1 MRKALFIFLWI
12 LLVGGTIGVG
22 WVFWAINEGR
32 IGYMPE
38 MEQLSN
44 PVDKFAS
51 QIVTCDGELMGTY
64 SYGANNRIFTE
75 YDSIAPAMIQALI
88 ATEDERF
95 YDHAGIDFK
104 ALFRAIVKRGLL
116 GQKSAGGGSTIT
128 QQLAKQ
134 LYSARAANTM
144 ERLFQKPIEWMIAL
158 KLERYYTKEEII
170 TMYLNYFDF
179 LHNAVGIKTASR
191 TYFNKEPQHLA
202 VEECATLV
210 GMCKN
215 PSYFNPVRVP
225 ERTRERRNVVLG
237 QMVRCGYLDEAKA
250 DSIMQLPITLNF
262 RRADHRSGMGMYVR
276 EHLRRVL
283 MAKRPKRND
292 YEDWQY
298 QQYYEDS
305 LAWEEDPLYGWC
317 NKNTNKEGRH
327 YNLYTDGLK
336 IYSTI
341 DSRMQRYAEE
351 SVSEHV
357 VDFLQPAFDKEQRR
371 NPRRPY
377 YRGLP
382 ASRVADDLKR
392 AKRQSARYVTMKAAG
407 HSVEEIEESFKTPRE
422 MSVYSP
428 DGDIDTLMTPMDSLK
443 YYKGFLHSGFV
454 CMDTEM
460 GDVKAYVGDINYSH
474 FRYDMASQGRRQ
486 VGSTIKPF
494 LYALAMESGYSPYDL
509 APNEQVTYQVAPDQE
524 WTPENA
530 SRTRYGEMVT
540 LKWGLAQSNNWIS
553 AWLMNQLSPELLV
566 SLIHE
571 FGVMNRNIDPV
582 MSLCLGACEISV
594 LEMVS
599 AYTAFANE
607 GMRRA
612 PRFITRIEDSEGNVI
627 ASFAPNIQ
635 HVISRDAA
643 WKMVELMRGVM
654 DSGTGI
660 RMRYRYNIKSP
671 MAGKTGTTNDNS
683 DGWFVGF
690 TPSLAFGAWVGG
702 DERDIHFAT
711 MTYAQGAA
719 SALPVAAIFLNK
731 VYADESL
738 GYDKEEDF
746 EVPQEIAATWLEA
759 QEATAELDSI
769 SYEEMPMNP

>member
-1 MRKALFIFLWI
+1 MRKILFIFLWLMLI
-12 LLVGGTIGVG
+12 GGTASVG
-22 WVFWAINEGR
+22 WVFWSISEGR
-32 IGYMPE
+32 IGYMPD

-51 QIVTCDGELMGTY
+51 QLLTVDGKLMGTY
-64 SYGANNRIFTE
+64 SYGSNNRIFTE

-95 YDHAGIDFK
+95 HEHAGIDFK

-134 LYSARAANTM
+134 LYSERASNTM

-158 KLERYYTKEEII
+158 KLERFYTKEEII

-191 TYFNKEPQHLA
+191 TYFSKEPQQLS
-202 VEECATLV
+202 VEECAMLV

-215 PSYFNPVRVP
+215 PSYYNPVRVP
-225 ERTRERRNVVLG
+225 ERAKERRNVVLG
-237 QMVRCGYLDEAKA
+237 QMLRSGYLTKEET
-250 DSIMQLPITLNF
+250 DSIMELPLKLNF
-262 RRADHRSGMGMYVR
+262 RRSDHRTGTGMYVR
-276 EHLRRVL
+276 ERLRRVL
-283 MAKRPKRND
+283 MAKRPVRAN
-292 YEDWQY
+292 YEAWQY
-298 QQYYEDS
+298 QQYFEDS

-317 NKNTNKEGRH
+317 NKNVNKEGRH

-351 SVSEHV
+351 SVTEHV
-357 VDFLQPAFDKEQRR
+357 ANYLQKAFDKEQKY

-377 YRGLP
+377 FR
-382 ASRVADDLKR
+382 DLTAAKVKENLNR

-407 HSVEEIEESFKTPRE
+407 VPVKEIEASFEKPVE

-428 DGDIDTLMTPMDSLK
+428 GGDIDTLMTPLDSLK
-443 YYKGFLHSGFV
+443 YYKGFLHSGLV
-454 CMDTEM
+454 CMDMEM

-474 FRYDMASQGRRQ
+474 FRYDMVGQARRQ

-494 LYALAMESGYSPYDL
+494 LYALAMESGYSPYDQ
-509 APNEQVTYQVAPDQE
+509 APNEQVTYQVGDQE
-524 WTPENA
+524 WTPRNA
-530 SRTRYGEMVT
+530 SMKRYGEMVT

-571 FGVMNRNIDPV
+571 FGVLNQEIEPA

-599 AYTAFANE
+599 AYTTFANE
-607 GMRRA
+607 GMRRS
-612 PRFITRIEDSEGNVI
+612 PRFVTRIEDAEGNVL
-627 ASFAPNIQ
+627 ASFSPHIQ

-654 DSGTGI
+654 DGGTGS
-660 RMRYRYNIKSP
+660 RMRFKYNIKSP
-671 MAGKTGTTNDNS
+671 MGGKTGTTNDNS
-683 DGWFVGF
+683 DGWFVGY

-702 DERDIHFAT
+702 DERDVHFAS
-711 MTYAQGAA
+711 MNYGQGAA
-719 SALPVAAIFLNK
+719 SALPVVGIFLNK
-731 VYADESL
+731 VYADETL
-738 GYDKEEDF
+738 GYDRDEEF
-746 EVPQEIAATWLEA
+746 ELPQEIAATWLEA
-759 QEATAELDSI
+759 QEAAAEPDSI
-769 SYEEMPMNP
+769 DIEDIPMNP

>member
-1 MRKALFIFLWI
+1 MRKILFIFLWLMLI
-12 LLVGGTIGVG
+12 GGTVSVG
-22 WVFWAINEGR
+22 WVFWSISEGR
-32 IGYMPE
+32 IGYMPD
-38 MEQLSN
+38 MEQLSK

-51 QIVTCDGELMGTY
+51 QLLTVDGKLMGTY
-64 SYGANNRIFTE
+64 SYGSNNRIFTE

-95 YDHAGIDFK
+95 HEHAGIDFK

-134 LYSARAANTM
+134 LYSERASNTM

-158 KLERYYTKEEII
+158 KLERFYTKEEII

-191 TYFNKEPQHLA
+191 TYFSKEPQQLS
-202 VEECATLV
+202 VEECAMLV

-215 PSYFNPVRVP
+215 PSYYNPVRVP
-225 ERTRERRNVVLG
+225 ERAKERRNVVLG
-237 QMVRCGYLDEAKA
+237 QMLRSGYLTKEET
-250 DSIMQLPITLNF
+250 DSIMELPLKLNF
-262 RRADHRSGMGMYVR
+262 RRSDHRTGTGMYVR
-276 EHLRRVL
+276 ERLRRVL
-283 MAKRPKRND
+283 MAKRPVRAN
-292 YEDWQY
+292 YEAWQY
-298 QQYYEDS
+298 QQYFEDS

-317 NKNTNKEGRH
+317 NKNVNKEGRH

-351 SVSEHV
+351 SVTEHV
-357 VDFLQPAFDKEQRR
+357 ANYLQKAFDKEQKY

-377 YRGLP
+377 FR
-382 ASRVADDLKR
+382 DLTAAKVKENINR

-407 HSVEEIEESFKTPRE
+407 VPVKEIEASFEKPVE

-428 DGDIDTLMTPMDSLK
+428 GGDIDTLMTPLDSLK
-443 YYKGFLHSGFV
+443 YYKGFLHSGLV
-454 CMDTEM
+454 CMDMEM

-474 FRYDMASQGRRQ
+474 FRYDMVGQARRQ

-494 LYALAMESGYSPYDL
+494 LYALAMESGYSPYDQ
-509 APNEQVTYQVAPDQE
+509 APNEQVTYQVGDQE
-524 WTPENA
+524 WTPRNA
-530 SRTRYGEMVT
+530 SMKRYGEMVT

-571 FGVMNRNIDPV
+571 FGVLNQEIEPA

-599 AYTAFANE
+599 AYTTFANE
-607 GMRRA
+607 GMRRS
-612 PRFITRIEDSEGNVI
+612 PRFVTRIEDAEGNVL
-627 ASFAPNIQ
+627 ASFSPHIQ

-654 DSGTGI
+654 DGGTGS
-660 RMRYRYNIKSP
+660 RMRFKYNIKSP
-671 MAGKTGTTNDNS
+671 MGGKTGTTNDNS
-683 DGWFVGF
+683 DGWFVGY

-702 DERDIHFAT
+702 DERDVHFAS
-711 MTYAQGAA
+711 MNYGQGAA
-719 SALPVAAIFLNK
+719 SALPVVGIFLNK
-731 VYADESL
+731 VYADETL
-738 GYDKEEDF
+738 GYNRDEEF
-746 EVPQEIAATWLEA
+746 ELPQEIAATWLEA
-759 QEATAELDSI
+759 QEAAAEPDSI
-769 SYEEMPMNP
+769 DIEDIPMNP

>member
-1 MRKALFIFLWI
+1 MRKILFIFLWLI
-12 LLVGGTIGVG
+12 LIGGTVSVG
-22 WVFWAINEGR
+22 WVFWSISEGR
-32 IGYMPE
+32 IGYMPD

-51 QIVTCDGELMGTY
+51 QLLTVDGKLMGTY
-64 SYGANNRIFTE
+64 SYGSNNRIFTE

-95 YDHAGIDFK
+95 HEHAGIDFK

-134 LYSARAANTM
+134 LYSERASNTM

-158 KLERYYTKEEII
+158 KLERFYTKEEII

-191 TYFNKEPQHLA
+191 TYFSKEPQQLS
-202 VEECATLV
+202 VEECAMLV

-215 PSYFNPVRVP
+215 PSYYNPVRVP
-225 ERTRERRNVVLG
+225 ERAKERRNVVLG
-237 QMVRCGYLDEAKA
+237 QMLRSGYLTKEET
-250 DSIMQLPITLNF
+250 DSIMELPLKLNF
-262 RRADHRSGMGMYVR
+262 RRSDHRTGTGMYVR
-276 EHLRRVL
+276 ERLRRVL
-283 MAKRPKRND
+283 MAKRPVRDN
-292 YEDWQY
+292 YEAWQY
-298 QQYYEDS
+298 QQYFEDS

-317 NKNTNKEGRH
+317 NKNVNKEGRH

-351 SVSEHV
+351 SVTEHV
-357 VDFLQPAFDKEQRR
+357 ANYLQKAFDKEQKY

-377 YRGLP
+377 FR
-382 ASRVADDLKR
+382 DLTAAKVKENLNR

-407 HSVEEIEESFKTPRE
+407 VPVKEIEASFEKPVE

-428 DGDIDTLMTPMDSLK
+428 GGDIDTLMTPLDSLK
-443 YYKGFLHSGFV
+443 YYKGFLHSGLV
-454 CMDTEM
+454 CMDMEM

-474 FRYDMASQGRRQ
+474 FRYDMVGQARRQ

-494 LYALAMESGYSPYDL
+494 LYALAMESGYSPYDQ
-509 APNEQVTYQVAPDQE
+509 APNEQVTYQVGDQE
-524 WTPENA
+524 WTPRNA
-530 SRTRYGEMVT
+530 SMKRYGEMVT

-571 FGVMNRNIDPV
+571 FGVLNQEIEPA

-599 AYTAFANE
+599 AYTTFANE
-607 GMRRA
+607 GMRRS
-612 PRFITRIEDSEGNVI
+612 PRFVTRIEDAEGNVL
-627 ASFAPNIQ
+627 ASFSPHIQ

-654 DSGTGI
+654 DGGTGS
-660 RMRYRYNIKSP
+660 RMRFKYNIKSP
-671 MAGKTGTTNDNS
+671 MGGKTGTTNDNS
-683 DGWFVGF
+683 DGWFVGY

-702 DERDIHFAT
+702 DERDVHFAS
-711 MTYAQGAA
+711 MNYGQGAA
-719 SALPVAAIFLNK
+719 SALPVVGIFLNK
-731 VYADESL
+731 VYADETL
-738 GYDKEEDF
+738 GYDRNEEF
-746 EVPQEIAATWLEA
+746 ELPQEIAATWLEA
-759 QEATAELDSI
+759 QEAAAEPDSI
-769 SYEEMPMNP
+769 DIEDIPMNP

>member
-1 MRKALFIFLWI
+1 MRKILFIFLWLMLI
-12 LLVGGTIGVG
+12 GGTVSVG
-22 WVFWAINEGR
+22 WVFWSISEGR
-32 IGYMPE
+32 IGYMPD

-51 QIVTCDGELMGTY
+51 QLLTVDGKLMGTY
-64 SYGANNRIFTE
+64 SYGSNNRIFTE

-95 YDHAGIDFK
+95 HEHAGIDFK

-134 LYSARAANTM
+134 LYSERASNTM

-158 KLERYYTKEEII
+158 KLERFYTKEEII

-191 TYFNKEPQHLA
+191 TYFSKEPQQLS
-202 VEECATLV
+202 VEECAMLV

-215 PSYFNPVRVP
+215 PSYYNPVRVP
-225 ERTRERRNVVLG
+225 ERAKERRNVVLG
-237 QMVRCGYLDEAKA
+237 QMLRSGYLTKEET
-250 DSIMQLPITLNF
+250 DSIMELPLKLNF
-262 RRADHRSGMGMYVR
+262 RRSDHRTGTGMYVR
-276 EHLRRVL
+276 ERLRRVL
-283 MAKRPKRND
+283 MAKRPVRAN
-292 YEDWQY
+292 YEAWQY
-298 QQYYEDS
+298 QQYFEDS

-317 NKNTNKEGRH
+317 NKNVNKEGRH

-351 SVSEHV
+351 SVTEHV
-357 VDFLQPAFDKEQRR
+357 ANYLQKAFDKEQKY

-377 YRGLP
+377 FR
-382 ASRVADDLKR
+382 DLTAAKVKENINR

-407 HSVEEIEESFKTPRE
+407 VPVKEIEASFEKPVE

-428 DGDIDTLMTPMDSLK
+428 GGDIDTLMTPLDSLK
-443 YYKGFLHSGFV
+443 YYKGFLHSGLV
-454 CMDTEM
+454 CMDMEM

-474 FRYDMASQGRRQ
+474 FRYDMVGQARRQ

-494 LYALAMESGYSPYDL
+494 LYALAMESGYSPYDQ
-509 APNEQVTYQVAPDQE
+509 APNEQVTYQVGDQE
-524 WTPENA
+524 WTPRNA
-530 SRTRYGEMVT
+530 SMKRYGEMVT

-571 FGVMNRNIDPV
+571 FGVLNQEIEPA

-599 AYTAFANE
+599 AYTTFANE
-607 GMRRA
+607 GMRRS
-612 PRFITRIEDSEGNVI
+612 PRFVTRIEDAEGNVL
-627 ASFAPNIQ
+627 ASFSPHIQ

-643 WKMVELMRGVM
+643 WKMVKLMRGVM
-654 DSGTGI
+654 DGGTGS
-660 RMRYRYNIKSP
+660 RMRFKYNIKSP
-671 MAGKTGTTNDNS
+671 MGGKTGTTNDNS
-683 DGWFVGF
+683 DGWFVGY

-702 DERDIHFAT
+702 DERDVHFAS
-711 MTYAQGAA
+711 MNYGQGAA
-719 SALPVAAIFLNK
+719 SALPVVGIFLNK
-731 VYADESL
+731 VYADETL
-738 GYDKEEDF
+738 GYDRDEEF
-746 EVPQEIAATWLEA
+746 ELPQEIAATWLEA
-759 QEATAELDSI
+759 QEAAAEPDSI
-769 SYEEMPMNP
+769 DIEDIPMNP

>member
-1 MRKALFIFLWI
+1 MRKILFIFLWLMLI
-12 LLVGGTIGVG
+12 GGTVSVG
-22 WVFWAINEGR
+22 WVFWSISEGR
-32 IGYMPE
+32 IGYMPD

-51 QIVTCDGELMGTY
+51 QLLTVDGKLMGTY
-64 SYGANNRIFTE
+64 SYGSNNRIFTE

-95 YDHAGIDFK
+95 HEHAGIDFK

-134 LYSARAANTM
+134 LYSERASNTM

-158 KLERYYTKEEII
+158 KLERFYTKEEII

-191 TYFNKEPQHLA
+191 TYFSKEPQQLS
-202 VEECATLV
+202 VEECAMLV

-215 PSYFNPVRVP
+215 PSYYNPVRVP
-225 ERTRERRNVVLG
+225 ERAKERRNVVLG
-237 QMVRCGYLDEAKA
+237 QMLRSGYLTKEET
-250 DSIMQLPITLNF
+250 DSIMELPLKLNF
-262 RRADHRSGMGMYVR
+262 RRSDHRTGTGMYVR
-276 EHLRRVL
+276 ERLRRVL
-283 MAKRPKRND
+283 MAKRPVRAN
-292 YEDWQY
+292 YEAWQY
-298 QQYYEDS
+298 QQYFEDS

-317 NKNTNKEGRH
+317 NKNVNKEGRH

-351 SVSEHV
+351 SVTEHV
-357 VDFLQPAFDKEQRR
+357 ANYLQKAFDKEQKY

-377 YRGLP
+377 FR
-382 ASRVADDLKR
+382 DLTAAKVKENINR

-407 HSVEEIEESFKTPRE
+407 VPVKEIEASFEKPVE

-428 DGDIDTLMTPMDSLK
+428 GGDIDTLMTPLDSLK
-443 YYKGFLHSGFV
+443 YYKGFLHSGLV
-454 CMDTEM
+454 CMDMEM

-474 FRYDMASQGRRQ
+474 FRYDMVGQARRQ

-494 LYALAMESGYSPYDL
+494 LYALAMESGYSPYDQ
-509 APNEQVTYQVAPDQE
+509 APNEQVTYQVGDQE
-524 WTPENA
+524 WTPRNA
-530 SRTRYGEMVT
+530 SMKRYGEMVT

-571 FGVMNRNIDPV
+571 FGVLNQEIEPA

-599 AYTAFANE
+599 AYTTFANE
-607 GMRRA
+607 GMRRS
-612 PRFITRIEDSEGNVI
+612 PRFVTRIEDAEGNVL
-627 ASFAPNIQ
+627 ASFSPHIQ

-654 DSGTGI
+654 DGGTGS
-660 RMRYRYNIKSP
+660 RMRFKYNIKSP
-671 MAGKTGTTNDNS
+671 MGGKTGTTNDNS
-683 DGWFVGF
+683 DGWFVGY

-702 DERDIHFAT
+702 DERDVHFAS
-711 MTYAQGAA
+711 MNYGQGAA
-719 SALPVAAIFLNK
+719 SALPVVGIFLNK
-731 VYADESL
+731 VYADETL
-738 GYDKEEDF
+738 GYDRNEEF
-746 EVPQEIAATWLEA
+746 ELPQEIAATWLEA
-759 QEATAELDSI
+759 QEAAAEPDSI
-769 SYEEMPMNP
+769 DIEDIPMNP